1 MRPEPFLLAAAGVVN
16 AATEPPASLLK
27 AGIRQQMVQGL
38 VLVLGMVLGLVQGL
52 DQVLHFFGVVMLHN
66 NGRGGVIYHEFTT
79 NRQNHLPPRF
89 IVGMWLAGPVLAIRG
104 MISSINLATLKVVEE
119 ERAVMG
125 GCVGSERRVHMS
137 SDSDKKK

>member
-52 DQVLHFFGVVMLHN
+52 HQVLHFFGVVMLHN
-66 NGRGGVIYHEFTT
+66 NGRGGGHVPRIYHKQTKSPT
-79 NRQNHLPPRF
+79 
-89 IVGMWLAGPVLAIRG
+89 AAIY
-104 MISSINLATLKVVEE
+104 
-119 ERAVMG
+119 
-125 GCVGSERRVHMS
+125 
-137 SDSDKKK
+137 